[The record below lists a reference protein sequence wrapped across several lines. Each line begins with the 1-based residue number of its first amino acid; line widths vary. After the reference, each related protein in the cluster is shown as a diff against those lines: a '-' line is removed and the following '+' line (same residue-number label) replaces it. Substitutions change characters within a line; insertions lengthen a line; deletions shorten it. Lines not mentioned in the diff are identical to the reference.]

1 MTTTPSAPP
10 GTLQHGVS
18 RREFPR
24 HPVKQEKLHR
34 AVAPTQGVGPGVAA
48 EIDQGVEEE
57 PDMDVLSEL
66 APRFGCKE
74 LSNSANA
81 NWRPNRPS
89 AIAAP
94 NRLSSTPNKSKNK
107 PNKSTP
113 P

>member
-74 LSNSANA
+74 LSNKILLFGFGE
-81 NWRPNRPS
+81 R
-89 AIAAP
+89 AAP
-94 NRLSSTPNKSKNK
+94 PNSTAIGARRALRSAMA
-107 PNKSTP
+107 SV
-113 P
+113 